1 MKITIAHLYP
11 DMLNLYGDSGNI
23 AVLKHRLEARGIDAD
38 VKTYAIDDDID
49 FENTDIIFIGG
60 GGEREQ
66 LAVAKRLN
74 ELSDEMKTYAE
85 NGGVILAVCGGFEVL
100 GKYYKT
106 YDSTV
111 ECAGVLDIATEY
123 SDKKIVGNAVIK
135 SDILGTTIV
144 GFENHSGKTYIGEN
158 STPFGMVIRGF
169 GNNGED
175 KKEGIIFKNIIGTNL
190 HGPLLPKNP
199 EIADLIIERALER
212 KHGEKITLEPLN
224 DTIAE
229 YAKSYVLDITKGQ

>member
-1 MKITIAHLYP
+1 MKELNILHLYP
-11 DMLNLYGDSGNI
+11 DLLNLYGDKGNI
-23 AVLKHRLEARGIDAD
+23 AVFRKRCELREIKPNIININAD
-38 VKTYAIDDDID
+38 DKLSLDNA
-49 FENTDIIFIGG
+49 DIILLGG
-60 GGEREQ
+60 G
-66 LAVAKRLN
+66 
-74 ELSDEMKTYAE
+74 SDRAQKLVSEKLLKIKKEFEEYRDDM
-85 NGGVILAVCGGFEVL
+85 GCMLAVCGGFQLL
-100 GKYYKT
+100 GHYYQTETEKIEGLSLCDLYT
-106 YDSTV
+106 DHSEKRLTGNIAIQTQ
-111 ECAGVLDIATEY
+111 EGV
-123 SDKKIVGNAVIK
+123 V
-135 SDILGTTIV
+135 V